1 MIFAGT
7 ILVVLSAVYCFFV
20 FKRLKHQNTTT
31 LSEKS
36 KPASTV
42 NLDQNVKNYAA
53 MNIKSSL
60 LQKADFIG
68 NILII
73 LFFGFLG
80 TMFIINN
87 L

>member
-1 MIFAGT
+1 MIFAGS
-7 ILVVLSAVYCFFV
+7 ILVILSMVYCFFV
-20 FKRLKHQNTTT
+20 FKRFKQVGYEKTNAQSLKTQ
-31 LSEKS
+31 
-36 KPASTV
+36 
-42 NLDQNVKNYAA
+42 DQ
-53 MNIKSSL
+53 IKSTKSNFFSNSAFY
-60 LQKADFIG
+60 QKADFVG